1 MALRTVEDWEAWLS
15 DIIPNEDACTQYA
28 TELVDAYITEY
39 DLSELNHE
47 MLIEM
52 TVSKLGYRTKILKKA
67 RTAGE
72 SEATS
77 AKMIKSD
84 VKLPHISMNSSP
96 SQFRKFLIDWNIY
109 KSEHQISGLKCNKLL
124 YSSCDEML
132 QNSIINGL
140 PEFLETSEDKLMLY
154 IKNAATK
161 LSNPTVYRLAFQR
174 LDQGEHQGIDN
185 YIDILRDKAIDCEF
199 VCPSESCHFDY
210 SEYAIRDRFIQGLLD
225 KKTQTNILTN
235 ISTLPTLN
243 DVIKHAKSMEAARH
257 DVSTMDNVLQKEDE
271 YSIHAARKSS
281 YKKASRNNAMTQ
293 NSQHSDEPCT
303 GCGKTGHSSYAA
315 RKSSCPAWGKT
326 CNSCGIRN
334 HFATVCKRKP
344 SETLALIAQ
353 AQDKAKPQDSSDM
366 LWLQA
371 APIINKSRTKYLK
384 LEVFPDSGANICL
397 AGSMHMQ
404 QLKLSHQHL
413 QHSGRTVATAGGFRL
428 QSFGWCYIS
437 FTINSA
443 ETVQPVHFCHQVSRL
458 YLSKVACIELKLL
471 PPNFPHSN
479 LPAILESKSAMINK
493 VVEIRHS
500 PPQPDEIP
508 FSPVEKNIPK
518 LELYLKEAFSSSTF
532 NSSPPFPAMANTT
545 PAKIHIKPGAEPDPK
560 HVPIPIAL
568 HWQDIIKKQLDDD
581 VAKGVIEVVP
591 VGEPIKWCSQMVI
604 VQKKDGSLRRTVN
617 YQRLNSQCDRETH
630 HCQPP
635 FMLATQIPPN
645 VKKTVFDAVDGYH
658 VIPLHKDS
666 KHYTT
671 FITPW
676 GAYRYCHLPQGFVA
690 SADAYTRRYDDLIA
704 NFPRKV
710 KCIDDV
716 LLWDNDI
723 KSSFFRAWEF
733 LSFCANNGIVLS
745 KKKFKFCQDNVE
757 FAGLQILQNGI
768 APSKKILQ
776 AIEEFPTPTSLTDA
790 RSWFGLVNQVAWAHS
805 DSSTM
810 TPFRELIKPNTPFY
824 WDDNLERIFTT
835 SKEHLIKLVKHGVRN
850 FDTSKPTCIQTDW
863 SQQGIGFLLMQKHC
877 GCPVDTKI
885 DPKCCKSG
893 WKLTY
898 AGSRFTTDAETRYSP
913 TEGEALAVAWSL
925 HKSKFFTLGCK
936 NLTIATDH

>member
-1 MALRTVEDWEAWLS
+1 
-15 DIIPNEDACTQYA
+15 
-28 TELVDAYITEY
+28 
-39 DLSELNHE
+39 
-47 MLIEM
+47 
-52 TVSKLGYRTKILKKA
+52 
-67 RTAGE
+67 
-72 SEATS
+72 
-77 AKMIKSD
+77 
-84 VKLPHISMNSSP
+84 
-96 SQFRKFLIDWNIY
+96 
-109 KSEHQISGLKCNKLL
+109 
-124 YSSCDEML
+124 
-132 QNSIINGL
+132 
-140 PEFLETSEDKLMLY
+140 
-154 IKNAATK
+154 
-161 LSNPTVYRLAFQR
+161 
-174 LDQGEHQGIDN
+174 
-185 YIDILRDKAIDCEF
+185 
-199 VCPSESCHFDY
+199 
-210 SEYAIRDRFIQGLLD
+210 
-225 KKTQTNILTN
+225 
-235 ISTLPTLN
+235 
-243 DVIKHAKSMEAARH
+243 
-257 DVSTMDNVLQKEDE
+257 
-271 YSIHAARKSS
+271 
-281 YKKASRNNAMTQ
+281 
-293 NSQHSDEPCT
+293 
-303 GCGKTGHSSYAA
+303 
-315 RKSSCPAWGKT
+315 
-326 CNSCGIRN
+326 
-334 HFATVCKRKP
+334 
-344 SETLALIAQ
+344 
-353 AQDKAKPQDSSDM
+353 
-366 LWLQA
+366 
-371 APIINKSRTKYLK
+371 
-384 LEVFPDSGANICL
+384 
-397 AGSMHMQ
+397 
-404 QLKLSHQHL
+404 
-413 QHSGRTVATAGGFRL
+413 
-428 QSFGWCYIS
+428 
-437 FTINSA
+437 
-443 ETVQPVHFCHQVSRL
+443 
-458 YLSKVACIELKLL
+458 
-471 PPNFPHSN
+471 
-479 LPAILESKSAMINK
+479 
-493 VVEIRHS
+493 
-500 PPQPDEIP
+500 
-508 FSPVEKNIPK
+508 
-518 LELYLKEAFSSSTF
+518 
-532 NSSPPFPAMANTT
+532 
-545 PAKIHIKPGAEPDPK
+545 
-560 HVPIPIAL
+560 
-568 HWQDIIKKQLDDD
+568 
-581 VAKGVIEVVP
+581 
-591 VGEPIKWCSQMVI
+591 MVI

-617 YQRLNSQCDRETH
+617 YQRLNSQCDRETT

-658 VIPLHKDS
+658 AIPLHKDS

-676 GAYRYCHLPQGFVA
+676 GAYRYCRLPQGFVA

-824 WDDNLERIFTT
+824 WDDNLEHIFTT

-936 NLTIATDH
+936 NLTIATDHQPLLGLFKKQLDKITTPRLLRIVSKTLMFTFNIVYTPGVANKGADAVSRNPVSKDSNPLITDDIADHMDNIPPSCFAILNTQHLSVTDDFHLPYSKLREAILSDDLYQSLQQLISNGFPVTKKGLKPELQAFWNLRDRLTQAARGIILMDHRIVVPSKCRRDILRLLHSAHQGVSSMKRRANECVYWPFMNKDLKNIRINCEYCNKIAPKQTKETLILTPDPAFPFQQVAADYFHVKGHTYLVLVDRYSGWFTLSYFKANTATSQNLIEECSALFSAYGAPEIFSSDGGPQFTAHDFKSFLADWSIHHRLSSANYAQSNGRAEAAVKTAKRIITDYVTENEPINQRKIAQAVLQHRNTPLSDLKLSPAQLLFHRQLRDKLPSHPRHYRLHKKWILTAKQRELLLRQKNEAAMRKYNHVSTTLRPFKTRTPVLLLTSGKNPRWTVSGSVVKCLPYRKYMIKLDGSGRVVIRNRRFIRTPSLVLPDSDMEQPLTAETVPETNTKNGVHESIIEDIPDESVIPRELMPYNQPGLSENSSEIRHRTTRSGREY